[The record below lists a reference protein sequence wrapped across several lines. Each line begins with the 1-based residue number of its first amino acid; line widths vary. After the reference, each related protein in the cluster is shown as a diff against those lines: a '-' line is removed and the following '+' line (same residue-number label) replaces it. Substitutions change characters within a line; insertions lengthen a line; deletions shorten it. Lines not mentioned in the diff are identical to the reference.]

1 MISSNL
7 QIVESMLAKALDAI
21 INEDYG
27 VKETLI
33 TLYKEAIRPKI
44 HDLKGI
50 ATKRLYIIPKTKD
63 TISIVT
69 RCIDLSI
76 NSKQIILFSTSIYD
90 PLNEVVYEYPR
101 MNSSLGGYAPSFI
114 ALRSQDDNL
123 LLSKFLVHVPHRIS
137 IHSLEYILQ
146 FMVLNIWLNNAMR
159 TTETL
164 SVITD
169 TPILTLGDEHFLKL
183 KLDLLKQLS
192 SKNIT
197 LISVNNRLSISQPI
211 MSQGKSA
218 LDDISVITSEIG
230 KVNEPISIGPISVK
244 CNGSIIYVSYIII
257 PISNSRNAF
266 KYLVFRLETLKEAY
280 DAIVEELGSLHLE
293 SWLATNYLIEGFRFI
308 KVPKDNVYRVLKK
321 LILMLRTKVEEK
333 GLTFTC
339 DSLYVLSQIKDL
351 ENYMYSIL

>member
-1 MISSNL
+1 
-7 QIVESMLAKALDAI
+7 
-21 INEDYG
+21 
-27 VKETLI
+27 
-33 TLYKEAIRPKI
+33 
-44 HDLKGI
+44 
-50 ATKRLYIIPKTKD
+50 
-63 TISIVT
+63 
-69 RCIDLSI
+69 
-76 NSKQIILFSTSIYD
+76 
-90 PLNEVVYEYPR
+90 
-101 MNSSLGGYAPSFI
+101 
-114 ALRSQDDNL
+114 
-123 LLSKFLVHVPHRIS
+123 
-137 IHSLEYILQ
+137 
-146 FMVLNIWLNNAMR
+146 MVLNIWLNNAMR